1 MKQRSDTDVH
11 STCLNHESKWGAL
24 RVAIQC
30 IQADRVCGAWLQ
42 TLENN
47 KKNTVKPDQN
57 TKITLPKL
65 LCICKPF

>member
-42 TLENN
+42 TLE
-47 KKNTVKPDQN
+47 KQQEKHSEARPKYKNHTSKTSVH
-57 TKITLPKL
+57 L
-65 LCICKPF
+65 